1 MLAPVDRDARRQ
13 TYVEA
18 VWRIAERDGAEHVSM
33 RAIAAEAGTS
43 VGMLQHHFTD
53 KDEILVAAIRSRLE
67 AKSAQL
73 ARAIGRLGPD
83 ADPAQVLAVA
93 LRHRL
98 PLTRSLLVEAQVLTR
113 WLAGDVRSPLKMA
126 VLAQSDQ
133 ELGEV
138 IVSALMHAREQGR
151 LVDCVDTDGI
161 AGALVALNAGLMH
174 GLVLGRYSPRRA
186 NQIIQAQISTLLARA
201 STMTTA
207 TVARKPRAS

>member
-13 TYVEA
+13 SFVEA
-18 VWRIAERDGAEHVSM
+18 VWRIAERDGAERVSM

-73 ARAIGRLGPD
+73 ARAVGRVGPD

-98 PLTRSLLVEAQVLTR
+98 PLTRSLLVEAQVLTL

-126 VLAQSDQ
+126 VLAQSEQ

-138 IVSALMHAREQGR
+138 IVSALMHARAQGR
-151 LVDCVDTDGI
+151 LVDRVDIDGI

-186 NQIIQAQISTLLARA
+186 NQIIQAQISTLLNDG
-201 STMTTA
+201 TA
-207 TVARKPRAS
+207 

>member
-13 TYVEA
+13 RYIQA
-18 VWRIAERDGAEHVSM
+18 VWRIAERDGAERVSM

-53 KDEILVAAIRSRLE
+53 KDEILVAAIRGRLE

-73 ARAIGRLGPD
+73 ARAVGRLGPD

-98 PLTRSLLVEAQVLTR
+98 PLTRSLLVEAQVLTL

-126 VLAQSDQ
+126 VLAQSEQ

-138 IVSALMHAREQGR
+138 IASALKHARAQGR
-151 LVDCVDTDGI
+151 LIDRVDIDGI

-186 NQIIQAQISTLLARA
+186 NQIIQAQISTLLNEG
-201 STMTTA
+201 TA
-207 TVARKPRAS
+207 

>member
-13 TYVEA
+13 SFVEA
-18 VWRIAERDGAEHVSM
+18 VWRIAERDGAERVSM

-43 VGMLQHHFTD
+43 LGMLQHHFAD

-73 ARAIGRLGPD
+73 ARAVGRLGPD

-98 PLTRSLLVEAQVLTR
+98 PLTRSLLVEAQVLTQ

-126 VLAQSDQ
+126 VLAQSEH

-138 IVSALMHAREQGR
+138 VGSALVHARAQGR
-151 LVDCVDTDGI
+151 LVDRVDIDGV

-186 NQIIQAQISTLLARA
+186 NQIIEAQISALLNAV
-201 STMTTA
+201 TA
-207 TVARKPRAS
+207 

>member
-1 MLAPVDRDARRQ
+1 MLAPEDRDAKRQ
-13 TYVEA
+13 RYVDA
-18 VWRIAERDGAEHVSM
+18 VWRIAERDGAERASM

-73 ARAIGRLGPD
+73 ARTVGRLGTD
-83 ADPAQVLAVA
+83 ADPAQVLTVA

-98 PLTRSLLVEAQVLTR
+98 PLTRSLLVEAQVLAL

-126 VLAQSDQ
+126 VLEQSERD
-133 ELGEV
+133 LFDV
-138 IVSALMHAREQGR
+138 IVSALRDARAQGR
-151 LVDCVDTDGI
+151 LVNRVDIEGI
-161 AGALVALNAGLMH
+161 AGALVVLNDGLMH

-186 NQIIQAQISTLLARA
+186 NEVIHAQISALLNEG
-201 STMTTA
+201 TA
-207 TVARKPRAS
+207 